1 MLDKTDKEIIEEQR
15 AKIEDLE
22 RRLRDQFE
30 YSQQLLAENV
40 EQRVSY
46 ETAEKV
52 PIEKL
57 LEVEKELEKAEKKV
71 EVNEFR
77 LKKKN
82 EHISEL
88 RRDVIRLEQEKKQH
102 FDAVEEVMNLQNHIK
117 ELNLL
122 INDLKSDKKDLQ
134 EELERAGSAGK
145 RKHNERGAGRKRDK
159 HLEVYLLG
167 CWAKEMTDQEIIGS
181 EYDGYDGKK
190 KVARA
195 SYYRAKKR
203 LIGQRDKTSHPFE

>member
-1 MLDKTDKEIIEEQR
+1 MSDKTDREIIKEQQ

-22 RRLRDQFE
+22 RRLRDQYE

-40 EQRVSY
+40 DQRVSY

-57 LEVEKELEKAEKKV
+57 LEVEKKV

-82 EHISEL
+82 EHLSEL
-88 RRDVIRLEQEKKQH
+88 RKEIIRLEQEKKQH
-102 FDAVEEVMNLQNHIK
+102 FDAVEEVMNLKNHVK

-122 INDLKSDKKDLQ
+122 IDDLKSDKKDLQ
-134 EELERAGSAGK
+134 EELERAGSASK
-145 RKHNERGAGRKRDK
+145 RKHNERGAGRKIDK
-159 HLEVYLLG
+159 YLEVYLLS
-167 CWAKEMTDQEIIGS
+167 CWAKEMKDQEIIGT
-181 EYDGYDGKK
+181 EYDGFDGKK
-190 KVARA
+190 KVAYA

-203 LIGQRDKTSHPFE
+203 LIGKQEEQK

>member
-1 MLDKTDKEIIEEQR
+1 MSDKTDREIIKEQQ

-22 RRLRDQFE
+22 RRLRNQYE
-30 YSQQLLAENV
+30 YSQQLLAENFD
-40 EQRVSY
+40 QRVSY

-82 EHISEL
+82 EHLSEL
-88 RRDVIRLEQEKKQH
+88 RKEIIRLEQEKKQH
-102 FDAVEEVMNLQNHIK
+102 FDAVEEVMNLKNHVK

-122 INDLKSDKKDLQ
+122 IDDLKSDKKDLQ
-134 EELERAGSAGK
+134 EELERAGSASK
-145 RKHNERGAGRKRDK
+145 RKHNERGAGRKIDK
-159 HLEVYLLG
+159 HLEVYLLS
-167 CWAKEMTDQEIIGS
+167 CWAKEMKDQEIIGT
-181 EYDGYDGKK
+181 EYDGFDGKK
-190 KVARA
+190 KVAYA

-203 LIGQRDKTSHPFE
+203 LIGKQEEQK

>member
-1 MLDKTDKEIIEEQR
+1 MLTENAEQ
-15 AKIEDLE
+15 KI
-22 RRLRDQFE
+22 
-30 YSQQLLAENV
+30 
-40 EQRVSY
+40 SY
-46 ETAEKV
+46 ETAERV

-71 EVNEFR
+71 EVSEFR

-88 RRDVIRLEQEKKQH
+88 RKEIIRLEQERKQY
-102 FDAVEEVMNLQNHIK
+102 FDAVEEVMNLKSHVK
-117 ELNLL
+117 ELQLQ
-122 INDLKSDKKDLQ
+122 IDDLKGDKEDLQ
-134 EELERAGSAGK
+134 TKLSISRSENK

-167 CWAKEMTDQEIIGS
+167 CWAKEMTDREIIGS
-181 EYDGYDGKK
+181 EYDGFDGKK

-195 SYYRAKKR
+195 SYYRTKKR
-203 LIGQRDKTSHPFE
+203 LIGRQDKQK

>member
-1 MLDKTDKEIIEEQR
+1 MPGKTDKEIIEEQQ
-15 AKIEDLE
+15 AKIEELE
-22 RRLRDQFE
+22 RMLRDQYE
-30 YSQQLLAENV
+30 YSQQLLTENAE
-40 EQRVSY
+40 QKISY

-71 EVNEFR
+71 EVSEFR
-77 LKKKN
+77 LRKKN
-82 EHISEL
+82 EHLSEL
-88 RRDVIRLEQEKKQH
+88 RKEIIRLEQERKRH
-102 FDAVEEVMNLQNHIK
+102 FDAVEEVMNLKNHVK
-117 ELNLL
+117 ELQLQ
-122 INDLKSDKKDLQ
+122 IDDLKGDKEDLQ
-134 EELERAGSAGK
+134 TELSISRSENK

-181 EYDGYDGKK
+181 EYDGFDGKK

-203 LIGQRDKTSHPFE
+203 LIG

>member
-30 YSQQLLAENV
+30 YSQQLLAENA
-40 EQRVSY
+40 EQKISY
-46 ETAEKV
+46 ETAERV

-71 EVNEFR
+71 EVSEFR
-77 LKKKN
+77 LRKKN

-88 RRDVIRLEQEKKQH
+88 RKEIIRLEQERKQY
-102 FDAVEEVMNLQNHIK
+102 FDAVEEVMNLKSHVK
-117 ELNLL
+117 ELQLQ
-122 INDLKSDKKDLQ
+122 IDDLKGDKEDLQ
-134 EELERAGSAGK
+134 TELSIYK

-167 CWAKEMTDQEIIGS
+167 CWAKEMTDREIIGS
-181 EYDGYDGKK
+181 EYDGFDGKK

-195 SYYRAKKR
+195 SYYRTKKR
-203 LIGQRDKTSHPFE
+203 LIGRQDKQK